1 MPQLFSRF
9 SLDFP
14 SKTIFPLVISH
25 WQKSKRQRHLRAQSH
40 PSNQSPLPWAFDSFC
55 HSILCL
61 CHVWVKLCAEQLC
74 SFCTSCSPIVCGKLP
89 LQLVISQFDMPPLY
103 LYIIIPFTR
112 IESKIAQWQ
121 NQSAKLATT
130 KHIAHLTMEKTH
142 MHGAKESHNLIMKL
156 PNAHSRVAKSL
167 IKQNCFKMHHL
178 TNKSIAT
185 LHTLLTSQP
194 LWNEVSIAVRPEWLL
209 DPRTSTRRLKQVNS
223 IYWGE
228 DLETPRST
236 EASSSSFFH
245 PSCREETNLN

>member
-1 MPQLFSRF
+1 M
-9 SLDFP
+9 
-14 SKTIFPLVISH
+14 
-25 WQKSKRQRHLRAQSH
+25 
-40 PSNQSPLPWAFDSFC
+40 SFC

-61 CHVWVKLCAEQLC
+61 WHIWWNSALNSCVASVPAAHRSFVASCLFNSLFPNLICRLCIFI
-74 SFCTSCSPIVCGKLP
+74 SF
-89 LQLVISQFDMPPLY
+89 
-103 LYIIIPFTR
+103 YITIPFTR
-112 IESKIAQWQ
+112 IENKIAQWQ

-142 MHGAKESHNLIMKL
+142 MQGAKENHNLIMKL

-194 LWNEVSIAVRPEWLL
+194 LWNEVSIAGRPEWLL
-209 DPRTSTRRLKQVNS
+209 DPRTSTRRLKQINS
-223 IYWGE
+223 IYWGG